1 MRKAALF
8 PLLLM
13 TAVVLGTA
21 QSAQAKTHKH
31 VAPDAA
37 QDATTAP
44 RGHARASAKATPAAD
59 ATDAQPRATKRGKH
73 AEAQKQADD
82 PPSKAAS
89 KRGRGVAQKAAE
101 DDAPAPAVKR
111 DKHGR
116 VIASKAAPDDD
127 AAASART
134 TSKNSKKKKNA
145 RADDAA
151 VADAPAPKRDKHGRL
166 IAPKAVPDD
175 DATAAAPAPRRGKH
189 ARTAP
194 QQAQDDAPPPL
205 PARGKRGRKPAGSYE
220 DGYRAGF
227 AAALAQMRASQP
239 STMALSLPRST
250 KPALRPLTDDGGIP
264 AGPASG
270 TDLLEKTSIDLRG
283 TMPAP
288 LKGSTASLVR
298 QNTRL
303 IDDGLERIE
312 DDHDLESRIAHKL
325 LVPVPTSSMLTI
337 NQDIPLQRRYCRP
350 WTARFLAD
358 LARLHYQT
366 FHRPLIVSSAVRT
379 VDYQKHLMGVN
390 GNAARAEGDIVSPH
404 LTGAAVDLPK
414 EIFSRQEM
422 AWMRSKLAALQEA
435 GKIDVEEEFQQT
447 CFHISVY
454 KSYMTKPGM
463 PDDTTTTPERF
474 NANAGQ

>member
-1 MRKAALF
+1 MRKAALLS
-8 PLLLM
+8 LLLM
-13 TAVVLGTA
+13 TAAVLGGA
-21 QSAQAKTHKH
+21 QVALAKTHKH
-31 VAPDAA
+31 VAPAA
-37 QDATTAP
+37 TQDATTAP
-44 RGHARASAKATPAAD
+44 SGRTRKTAKAAPETDASAEAST
-59 ATDAQPRATKRGKH
+59 RATKRGKH
-73 AEAQKQADD
+73 AVAQKQADD
-82 PPSKAAS
+82 LPPTTAA
-89 KRGRGVAQKAAE
+89 KRGRAAAQKSVA
-101 DDAPAPAVKR
+101 DDAPAPAVRR

-116 VIASKAAPDDD
+116 VIASKAAP
-127 AAASART
+127 
-134 TSKNSKKKKNA
+134 
-145 RADDAA
+145 ADDAA
-151 VADAPAPKRDKHGRL
+151 PGAHPSSNKKKSSKTPAKADDTVVADAPAPRRDKHGRL
-166 IAPKAVPDD
+166 IAPKAAPDD
-175 DATAAAPAPRRGKH
+175 DTATTSARRGKRV
-189 ARTAP
+189 RTAP
-194 QQAQDDAPPPL
+194 QQAQEDPPP
-205 PARGKRGRKPAGSYE
+205 PVRGKRGRKPSGSYE

-227 AAALAQMRASQP
+227 AAALAQLRASQP
-239 STMALSLPRST
+239 NTMALSLPHSS
-250 KPALRPLTDDGGIP
+250 KPALRPLTDDGGLP

-270 TDLLEKTSIDLRG
+270 TDLLEKASIDLHG
-283 TMPAP
+283 AMPAP
-288 LKGSTASLVR
+288 LRGSTASLVR

-358 LARLHYQT
+358 LARLHYET

-379 VDYQKHLMGVN
+379 VDYQKRLIGVN
-390 GNAARAEGDIVSPH
+390 GNAAQAEGDIVSPH

-414 EIFSRQEM
+414 EIFTRQEM

-454 KSYMTKPGM
+454 KSYMTRPGM
-463 PDDTTTTPERF
+463 PDDATSTPERL